1 MAKNAVNQ
9 NPETAFLNNSL
20 DWLKTY

>member
-9 NPETAFLNNSL
+9 NPEITFLNSL